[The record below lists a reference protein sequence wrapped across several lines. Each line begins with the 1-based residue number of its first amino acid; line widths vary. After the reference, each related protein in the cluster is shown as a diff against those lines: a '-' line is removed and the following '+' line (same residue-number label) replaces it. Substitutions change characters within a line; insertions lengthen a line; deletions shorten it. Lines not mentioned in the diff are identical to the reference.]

1 MLWLLGVPNSIEDF
15 IQYLEDNLDSLID
28 MTCEGYEGEDIDK
41 KACSILRKLEY
52 LNGVKDLIDQSFEYN
67 PEFAKEIKKDTLS
80 WCISLFMLEN
90 NRYN

>member
-41 KACSILRKLEY
+41 MVCSIMRKLEY
-52 LNGVKDLIDQSFEYN
+52 LNGVKNIIDCDSERN
-67 PEFAKEIKKDTLS
+67 PKFAEEIRKDVLS
-80 WCISLFMLEN
+80 WCVSLFMLEN